1 MRFFLSVFLL
11 SMLLFGAKAQ
21 DLPPQ
26 IDSLEQAFKDQKVD
40 SLRMFTALQL
50 VGQTRGSYTYVALRY
65 ADSAQAIGVRLG
77 RYRAVT
83 GALTGKAIT
92 HMQAGNLEEG
102 YAAGLA
108 SMRLADSI
116 GCLPC
121 RSSALK
127 ILAKIEE
134 VQANFDR
141 SLAYVREALAIDR
154 VHGSLEI
161 QAYAL
166 STLANSHFFLQN
178 YDSALFYQEEA
189 LYIRNSLNSP
199 NLAFS
204 YNDIAAVYNAQ
215 GNVEKALEYYEKANA
230 LIQKHNDAWTQSV
243 SLTNLGSVQRQ
254 LGNHQKAIDYFKKAK
269 AISEEANV
277 KGSLMTVH
285 GQLAMTYDSLSRYE
299 EAYRALQ
306 QYNFWRDSVYNEEK
320 TKELA
325 QLQTNFEVAQRDK
338 QNELLRKESALQE
351 SQIERQ
357 YTLILAAL
365 VAIGLMTALA
375 FMQYRSRKKQ
385 KLANQSLS
393 QKNEEI
399 YQQKE
404 EITMIADN
412 LTSANAEI
420 SKKNLDITAS
430 LNYAKRIQ
438 EAFLP
443 APSDLKKYVPES
455 FVFFK
460 PRDIVSGDFYFFTTQ
475 HNLLF
480 FGAIDCTGHGVPGA
494 FMSII
499 GNDLLAEIVLRH
511 GKTEPGEI
519 LSALN
524 TEVRRVLRQDE
535 TQNRDGMDVAFCTW
549 NTEAKQLKFAG
560 AKNPLWLVV
569 ENKEAELI
577 KGSRYP
583 IGGVQSE
590 DATFPTHVR
599 EISEP
604 TWAYIYSDGFQD
616 QFGGSKGKKF
626 MSKRF
631 RKLLEEGST
640 LPAEQQHTQLEKTLE
655 SWIKEGH
662 EEQVDDILVI
672 GLQLSS

>member
-1 MRFFLSVFLL
+1 MRFFLFIFLL
-11 SMLLFGAKAQ
+11 STLFFGASAQ
-21 DLPPQ
+21 ELPPQ
-26 IDSLEQAFKDQKVD
+26 IDSLRQAFTQQKTD
-40 SLRMFTALQL
+40 SIRLSAAFQL
-50 VGQTRGSYTYVALRY
+50 VGQTRGSYTYLALQY
-65 ADSAQAIGVRLG
+65 ADSAKAIALRLENFP
-77 RYRAVT
+77 AVT
-83 GALTGKAIT
+83 QALSGKAMT
-92 HMQAGNLEEG
+92 HMQAGELEKG

-108 SMRLADSI
+108 GIQLADSI
-116 GCLPC
+116 GCLTC
-121 RSSALK
+121 RSTALK

-134 VQANFDR
+134 LQQNFTR

-154 VHGSLEI
+154 QLGSPET
-161 QAYAL
+161 QAFAL
-166 STLANSHFFLQN
+166 STLANAHFYLQN
-178 YDSALFYQEEA
+178 FDSALFYQEE
-189 LYIRNSLNSP
+189 SLRLRDSLGSP

-204 YNDIAAVYNAQ
+204 YNDVAAVYNAQ
-215 GNVEKALEYYEKANA
+215 GNIQKALSYYEKANELLSQGA
-230 LIQKHNDAWTQSV
+230 DAWVRSIA
-243 SLTNLGSVQRQ
+243 LNNLGSTHRQ
-254 LGNHQKAIDYFKKAK
+254 LGNNQKALEYFNQALK
-269 AISEEANV
+269 ISQEANS
-277 KGSLMTVH
+277 KGTLSTTYA
-285 GQLAMTYDSLSRYE
+285 QLAITYDSVGNYE
-299 EAYRALQ
+299 KAYRALQ

-357 YTLILAAL
+357 YLLIFAAL
-365 VAIGLMTALA
+365 VAMGLMTALA
-375 FMQYRSRKKQ
+375 FLQYRSRKKQ
-385 KLANQSLS
+385 KLANQALS

-399 YQQKE
+399 KQQKE

-420 SKKNLDITAS
+420 SKKNQDITSS

-443 APSDLKKYVPES
+443 NPADLRQHVPES

-460 PRDIVSGDFYFFTTQ
+460 PRDIVSGDFYFFTEQ
-475 HNLLF
+475 DNLLF

-524 TEVRRVLRQDE
+524 IEVRRVLRQGE
-535 TQNRDGMDVAFCTW
+535 TQNRDGMDVAFCAW
-549 NTEAKQLKFAG
+549 NPETKQLKFAG
-560 AKNPLWLVV
+560 AKNPLWMVV
-569 ENKEAELI
+569 KSQEPELI

-583 IGGVQSE
+583 IGGAQSE

-604 TWAYIYSDGFQD
+604 TWVYLYSDGFQD

-631 RKLLEEGST
+631 RKLLAEGSALSAEAQQTRLEET
-640 LPAEQQHTQLEKTLE
+640 LSVWLR
-655 SWIKEGH
+655 EGR
-662 EEQVDDILVI
+662 EEQVDDILVM